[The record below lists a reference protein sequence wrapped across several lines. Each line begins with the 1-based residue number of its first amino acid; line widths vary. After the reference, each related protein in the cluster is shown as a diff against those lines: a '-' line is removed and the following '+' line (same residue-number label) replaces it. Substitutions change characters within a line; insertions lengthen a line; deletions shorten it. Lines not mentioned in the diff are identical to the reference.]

1 MYAIKE
7 SLVGFERLLALF
19 GSFEIMPRMIA
30 VDVYGRVKV
39 WISPH
44 YDQNTKIGID
54 QLKLYTN
61 EEHHIIQNIKEVFLK
76 FATENST
83 FRDFFKGLEGVHTF
97 LHCFKYLEEFSAVKK
112 IIASK
117 RLLKK
122 VNSANKRPLSPIIN
136 LRPIV
141 RTPKFIAVMQLK
153 TSQKERI
160 G

>member
-19 GSFEIMPRMIA
+19 GSFEIMPRMIT
-30 VDVYGRVKV
+30 VNVYGRVKV

-61 EEHHIIQNIKEVFLK
+61 EEQHIIHNIKEVFLK

-83 FRDFFKGLEGVHTF
+83 FRDFFKGLEGIYTF
-97 LHCFKYLEEFSAVKK
+97 LHFIKYLEEFSAAKK

-141 RTPKFIAVMQLK
+141 RTPKFIAVMQ
-153 TSQKERI
+153 SQKESI